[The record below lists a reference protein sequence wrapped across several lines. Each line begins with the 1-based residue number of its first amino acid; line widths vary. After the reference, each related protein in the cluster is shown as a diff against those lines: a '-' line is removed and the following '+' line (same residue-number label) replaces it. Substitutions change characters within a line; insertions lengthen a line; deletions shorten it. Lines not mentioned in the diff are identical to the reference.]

1 MNNLKNDK
9 IHCILNLRLQKINF
23 NLYFYCFSSYFGK
36 SQPYFVGKVFGKI
49 KIQSIYQNIII

>member
-23 NLYFYCFSSYFGK
+23 NLYFYCFSSYF
-36 SQPYFVGKVFGKI
+36 VGKVFGKI